1 MRPSIR
7 RLRDGRGLAGCR
19 RGPLRSCVL
28 AFLLLP
34 AHGLLGQDSGP
45 PVDVS
50 MGPLQV
56 RNLGDRPGHE
66 NHVMHTRDAMI
77 LCGKANYGV
86 RYCACVDKAHGG
98 KVVPLEGYIG
108 MPHPSAA
115 NWYHGGFLCV
125 VLNGHD
131 IGTTPLSSMSIA
143 QHENRAILDMV
154 WHDELA
160 SVRVRFLGLPHHDN
174 LVCEIAIEPKQEIK
188 SFEVLLKCYPSFF
201 TAAYRRDGARRIQ
214 TAAALVTQGRRATLP
229 AKDNWWALYYDEVF
243 DVAKGEG
250 DGPCGLLLLPE
261 QATEISFSPGSY
273 AVGTQIAC
281 PPQTRRV
288 RLAFWD
294 FTGKTNADAL
304 ARLRTGAGAVR
315 KELAALDFTPD
326 ALRGVDVAA
335 MRAEVKRAIESESV
349 RKALG
354 PKLTE
359 VQAWLDQHAPLL
371 EKRGPAA
378 GIEAEE
384 RLLQSIDKYHDFS
397 WEVKLAELLEKL

>member
-7 RLRDGRGLAGCR
+7 A
-19 RGPLRSCVL
+19 SAWVL
-28 AFLLLP
+28 VFLLGS
-34 AHGLLGQDSGP
+34 AGGLSGAEPGP
-45 PVDVS
+45 PIDIS
-50 MGPLQV
+50 MGPWQA
-56 RNLGDRPGHE
+56 RNLGDRPGHK
-66 NHVMHTRDAMI
+66 NHVMHSRNAMI

-86 RYCACVDKAHGG
+86 RYGVCDDKAHGT

-108 MPHPSAA
+108 MPQPSAA
-115 NWYHGGFLCV
+115 NWYHGGFLFV

-143 QHENRAILDMV
+143 QHEGRAILDMV

-160 SVRVRFLGLPHHDN
+160 SVRVRFLGLPDHDN
-174 LVCEIAIEPKQEIK
+174 LYCEIAIEPKQPIR
-188 SFEVLLKCYPSFF
+188 SVAVRLRCYPSFF

-214 TAAALVTQGRRATLP
+214 TPTALVAQGQRATLP
-229 AKDNWWALYYDEVF
+229 AKESWWALYDDDVF

-261 QATEISFSPGSY
+261 EATEVSFSPGSY
-273 AVGTQIAC
+273 AVGTEIVYPA
-281 PPQTRRV
+281 QTRRV
-288 RLAFWD
+288 RLALWD
-294 FTGKTNADAL
+294 FRGRTNAEAL
-304 ARLRTGAGAVR
+304 ARLRTGAEAVR

-326 ALRGVDVAA
+326 AVRGVDIAA
-335 MRAEVKRAIESESV
+335 MRAEVKRALASESV

-354 PKLTE
+354 PKLKA

-371 EKRGPAA
+371 EKKDPAT

-384 RLLQSIDKYHDFS
+384 RLLESIDKYRDFS